1 MGTVY
6 SSMVRAGP
14 ITYFIDVDEDQQ
26 GKKSLVITEA
36 RMTPEATKHIP
47 VIHISAESV
56 ALFEQAVSDAV
67 QEILR

>member
-14 ITYFIDVDEDQQ
+14 ITYFLDVDEDQQ

-36 RMTPEATKHIP
+36 RMTPEAKMNIP
-47 VIHISAESV
+47 VIHISADSV
-56 ALFEQAVSDAV
+56 ALFEQAISEAA